1 VLERLESSGRL
12 RQAPLELDTQEDL
25 CHDGGLPSSNA
36 LAESTSTPRD
46 RYEKKRLPGFKS
58 LSNFGSSRFRK
69 KKQQNPLE
77 IIPSSSRDSPR
88 HAEISGHSAQ
98 QGVEHVDHHDADD
111 DSGDD
116 EEPLSQD
123 FANVET
129 RETSLNIPHEP
140 EYAIV
145 STNGKLVQVSID
157 SAMYQSAVGHL
168 DSNNSYAD
176 HLVDSTDI
184 RVEEVIESL
193 SDSEWDE
200 AKHLSIE
207 ELMDFL
213 TSEHPTAYATDVEMT
228 TREPRCPITIG
239 PHRES
244 YIFISETVNLALCV
258 SETGSTVRK
267 FCTERVSVTDN
278 SQVFCVIE
286 PCADQRSP
294 QCRHVTMEVEDGNT
308 IAAKR
313 LPYMVQLT
321 SFYVSEPSGDSL
333 DDSSSR
339 RNDSVASFPAS
350 RWRDL
355 ARRGCRRH
363 TVFDQDGRAECALPA
378 ELFGSA
384 QITTD
389 DSDARTERA
398 PSEAEDDVDEQHN
411 EQTAHDARFPT
422 NPDSDDDES
431 AFNLLRMIVLND
443 TYEPPRK
450 VEWPELIR
458 FLSLIDKYSRHVG
471 EKALKQAKLWVSLF
485 HPSTTFDKQAVP
497 WLWIMWKLRMG
508 PEFKMLSSTIQ
519 RQAQSGI
526 SHWQDGPENKYG
538 IKLPELM
545 LSITIRNTSHNCK
558 LSANKQYRSTGPK
571 TS

>member
-1 VLERLESSGRL
+1 MLEGLESSGRL

-25 CHDGGLPSSNA
+25 RHDGGLPSSDA
-36 LAESTSTPRD
+36 LAEITSTSRD
-46 RYEKKRLPGFKS
+46 RYKKKRLPGFGQWP
-58 LSNFGSSRFRK
+58 NFGSSRSRK
-69 KKQQNPLE
+69 KKPQNPLE
-77 IIPSSSRDSPR
+77 RIPSSSRESPR
-88 HAEISGHSAQ
+88 HAETSGPSAQ

-116 EEPLSQD
+116 EEPVSQD

-129 RETSLNIPHEP
+129 RETPLNIPHEP

-145 STNGKLVQVSID
+145 STNGKLVQVPID
-157 SAMYQSAVGHL
+157 SAMYQSAVGLL

-176 HLVDSTDI
+176 HPVDSIDI

-193 SDSEWDE
+193 TDSEWDE

-213 TSEHPTAYATDVEMT
+213 TSACPTAYATDVEMT
-228 TREPRCPITIG
+228 TKEPRCPITIG

-244 YIFISETVNLALCV
+244 HMFISKTVNPALCV

-267 FCTERVSVTDN
+267 FCIERVSVTDN
-278 SQVFCVIE
+278 RQVFCVIE

-294 QCRHVTMEVEDGNT
+294 RCRHVTMELEDGNA
-308 IAAKR
+308 IAAKG
-313 LPYMVQLT
+313 LPCMVQLT
-321 SFYVSEPSGDSL
+321 SFYIGEPSGNAL
-333 DDSSSR
+333 EDSSSR
-339 RNDSVASFPAS
+339 RDDSVSSFTGS

-355 ARRGCRRH
+355 ARGGCRRH

-384 QITTD
+384 QIMTD
-389 DSDARTERA
+389 DSDTRTERA
-398 PSEAEDDVDEQHN
+398 PSESEDDVDEQHN
-411 EQTAHDARFPT
+411 DQTTHDARFPT

-431 AFNLLRMIVLND
+431 AFNLLRMILLDD
-443 TYEPPRK
+443 TCEPPRK
-450 VEWPELIR
+450 VEWPVLIR

-508 PEFKMLSSTIQ
+508 PEFKKLSSTIQ
-519 RQAQSGI
+519 RQAQSSI

-545 LSITIRNTSHNCK
+545 LSKTTQNTSHNCK